1 LGTLELKV
9 ERQSAQMSKIRNGRL
24 DQHGAGFFEWQQ
36 FGTTGVEL
44 EGLIEYGT
52 TLLFI
57 FATVINFN
65 IF

>member
-1 LGTLELKV
+1 
-9 ERQSAQMSKIRNGRL
+9 MSKIRNGGL